1 MENVTI
7 EIMENGPLIVSGF
20 KNFQNLKGEELSK
33 IELLCAVAEN
43 PPINLI
49 VMVPI
54 PQRNFLVYGKS
65 TNL

>member
-7 EIMENGPLIVSGF
+7 EIMEDGPLIVSGL
-20 KNFQNLKGEELSK
+20 KNFQNSKGEAPYLPK

-54 PQRNFLVYGKS
+54 L
-65 TNL
+65 